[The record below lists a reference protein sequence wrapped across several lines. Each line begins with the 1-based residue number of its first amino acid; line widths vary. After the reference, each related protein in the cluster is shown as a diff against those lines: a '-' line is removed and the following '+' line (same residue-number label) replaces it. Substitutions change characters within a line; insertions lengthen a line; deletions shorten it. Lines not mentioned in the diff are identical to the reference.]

1 MLKISSLNDP
11 NLIYFHILKGVY
23 LLSAGAFGDH
33 DDNDD
38 DIALAAGRNIIL
50 KGVNI
55 FKNLMSVDFEIYLL
69 LLLSLKEDFLKL
81 RFQKLVVSFWF

>member
-38 DIALAAGRNIIL
+38 DIALAADKYN
-50 KGVNI
+50 
-55 FKNLMSVDFEIYLL
+55 FE
-69 LLLSLKEDFLKL
+69 
-81 RFQKLVVSFWF
+81 RC

>member
-1 MLKISSLNDP
+1 MFKISSLNDP

-38 DIALAAGRNIIL
+38 DIALAADKYN
-50 KGVNI
+50 
-55 FKNLMSVDFEIYLL
+55 FE
-69 LLLSLKEDFLKL
+69 
-81 RFQKLVVSFWF
+81 RC